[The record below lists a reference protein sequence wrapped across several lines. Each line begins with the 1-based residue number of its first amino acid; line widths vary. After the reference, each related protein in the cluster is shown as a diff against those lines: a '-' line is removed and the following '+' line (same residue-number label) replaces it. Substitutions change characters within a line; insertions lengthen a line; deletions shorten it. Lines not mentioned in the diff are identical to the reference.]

1 MADVIEKEMVRVEKI
16 EEQAEAKYEKNKASS
31 KGMSKVC
38 PVCYAVSSECAR
50 CAMLS
55 RASVPGVLCCLD
67 RVCPVCYAVSS
78 ECVRCAML
86 SRASVCC
93 VLCCLKRVCPVCW
106 CTASATHSVQTCL
119 CSILGCDAARV
130 RTASY
135 GTQRA

>member
-55 RASVPGVLCCLD
+55 RSSVSGVLCCLE

-78 ECVRCAML
+78 ECVLCAML
-86 SRASVCC
+86 SQASVSG
-93 VLCCLKRVCPVCW
+93 VLVYSIGHTFSSDVSLFHLGVRCRTRAHGKLRHAASVKH
-106 CTASATHSVQTCL
+106 TA
-119 CSILGCDAARV
+119 
-130 RTASY
+130 
-135 GTQRA
+135 